1 MVKICSN
8 IYENEEQ
15 YKQYFEKYSFPLSSF
30 QKYAIESIVDGNHI
44 LVTAHTGSGKTLP
57 AEFAIEHFVSKGKKV
72 IYTSPIKALSN
83 QKFYEF
89 TKKFPSIS
97 FGILTGDIK
106 TNPEADVLIMTTEIL
121 MNTLYAKNRKE
132 LENKNKNSCL
142 TMFDMDFSSEL
153 ACVIFDEIHYI
164 NDKDRGKVW
173 EETIMMLPKN
183 IQMVMLSATLDSPE
197 KFASWCET
205 RGSSETTGSIEE
217 NKCEKIVYLTT
228 THERVVPLTHY
239 SFITC
244 TQGIFKVIKDKQLE
258 AEIKNTTNTL
268 HVIQDARGNFNE
280 TNYQRIR
287 KTLNLFE
294 DKNQYV
300 KRQHVLNNVSKYMVD
315 HNMLPAICFVLSRKA
330 LEQCAKEVT
339 TVLLEDDSKVPY
351 TIQRE
356 CEQIIRKLPNY
367 QEYLNLPEYVSMV
380 SLLEKGIAIHHA
392 GIMPILRE
400 MVELLFSKGYIKLLF
415 ATETFAVGI
424 NMPTKT
430 VLFTD
435 VNKYDGSNMRLF
447 QSHEYT
453 QMAGRAGRR
462 GIDTIGHVIHL
473 TNLFKNTV
481 QSEVKQ
487 MMKGTP
493 QKLTSKFK
501 ISYNLVLNLIDIG
514 ETDYSSYTKR
524 SMLQGNINVL
534 AKGYNEQNSYLK
546 EELENMSLVLKGSRT
561 PIEIVEQYIELKQKR
576 MVSVNKKKKEVERQM
591 QEITEQY
598 KTVETDINM
607 FTKYLEKRDEINN
620 TNALIVATEN
630 TIDTNI
636 KNVIELLEKTEYIT
650 KIQNDNITSYSLTP
664 KGRIA
669 TSLREIHCLVFSELI
684 TLNKLKQFSPA
695 ELVGL
700 FSCFT
705 NITVPED
712 KRYVLPNS
720 ENKKVKECIILI
732 TDMYQSQLDLEL
744 QNNINTGFDYS
755 MHYELIDYAIKWCEC
770 TNDTECKLLLQ
781 QMHLEKD
788 IFLGEFVKAILKINN
803 VVAEMEL
810 IAEYN
815 GDMEFLSIL
824 KAVPQLTLKYVATN
838 QSLYI

>member
-1 MVKICSN
+1 
-8 IYENEEQ
+8 
-15 YKQYFEKYSFPLSSF
+15 
-30 QKYAIESIVDGNHI
+30 
-44 LVTAHTGSGKTLP
+44 
-57 AEFAIEHFVSKGKKV
+57 
-72 IYTSPIKALSN
+72 
-83 QKFYEF
+83 
-89 TKKFPSIS
+89 
-97 FGILTGDIK
+97 
-106 TNPEADVLIMTTEIL
+106 
-121 MNTLYAKNRKE
+121 
-132 LENKNKNSCL
+132 
-142 TMFDMDFSSEL
+142 
-153 ACVIFDEIHYI
+153 
-164 NDKDRGKVW
+164 
-173 EETIMMLPKN
+173 
-183 IQMVMLSATLDSPE
+183 
-197 KFASWCET
+197 
-205 RGSSETTGSIEE
+205 
-217 NKCEKIVYLTT
+217 
-228 THERVVPLTHY
+228 
-239 SFITC
+239 
-244 TQGIFKVIKDKQLE
+244 
-258 AEIKNTTNTL
+258 
-268 HVIQDARGNFNE
+268 
-280 TNYQRIR
+280 
-287 KTLNLFE
+287 
-294 DKNQYV
+294 
-300 KRQHVLNNVSKYMVD
+300 
-315 HNMLPAICFVLSRKA
+315 
-330 LEQCAKEVT
+330 
-339 TVLLEDDSKVPY
+339 
-351 TIQRE
+351 
-356 CEQIIRKLPNY
+356 
-367 QEYLNLPEYVSMV
+367 
-380 SLLEKGIAIHHA
+380 
-392 GIMPILRE
+392 MPILRE

-684 TLNKLKQFSPA
+684 ALNKLKQFSPA

-732 TDMYQSQLDLEL
+732 TDMYQSQMDLEL